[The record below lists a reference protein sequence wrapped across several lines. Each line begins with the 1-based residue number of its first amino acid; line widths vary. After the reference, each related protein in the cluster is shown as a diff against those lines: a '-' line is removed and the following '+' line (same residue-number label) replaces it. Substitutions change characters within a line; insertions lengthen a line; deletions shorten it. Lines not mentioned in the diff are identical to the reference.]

1 MWEKIRVVF
10 TIPELRKKILF
21 TLGLL
26 AVYRVGWQI
35 PLPIIDQSQMTAFFK
50 SSTGMGQLFQHVA
63 VFSAAQ
69 LNQITIFGLGIMPY
83 ISASII
89 FQLLGSV
96 WGPLERLQKEG
107 ESGRKKINEYT
118 RYATVVLC
126 IGQSWAYLG
135 FLVKSNLVLDSFLV
149 NGTLSFGWQ
158 LVTVMTMTAGTIF
171 LMWLGEQI
179 DEFGI
184 GNGISLIIMAGIL
197 AGMPGAGYKLISD
210 SSFELGSGSGKL
222 GLEVLIL
229 LMVLFVAVVAG
240 VVFITLGQRRIPTQ
254 SAKHVR
260 GRRVYGGTR
269 QYLPLRVNQ
278 AGVMPI
284 IFASSLL
291 MFPLDY
297 FHATCQGV
305 SQRGFGR
312 LGRSLWQS
320 PRLVRLQRAVHRFD
334 LLLLLF
340 LDRHHLQSEGHG
352 GKPQEL
358 RHVHSRLSAGQADG
372 RLLGKGDGAHHVRG
386 GRVFGTGGNHADG
399 DRGCFLRGLSGGQ
412 LFRRHRLADRRQRGL
427 RSGAENRQPPGDA
440 ELSGL
445 AGKILTSLSHRS
457 WADLRGPFPGETN
470 MRIVFIGPPGVGKGT
485 QSERLVK
492 HLGILHLSTGDMLR
506 QAWQERSDLGR
517 LAQQHMDQGELVPDP
532 LILELVGERLEQ
544 GDCQPGYLLDGFPRT
559 LGQAQGLDEL
569 LRRRATPLTAILAL
583 EADED
588 ELIKRLAGRGRAD
601 DRPEVVR
608 NRLEAYARKTAPL
621 IDYYRGRGLLHTI
634 DGVGTP
640 DEVFARIKAV
650 FDPIVHKPGR

>member
-1 MWEKIRVVF
+1 MWEKLRVIF

-35 PLPIIDQSQMTAFFK
+35 PLPIIDQSEMSAF
-50 SSTGMGQLFQHVA
+50 SSSSGIGQLFQQVA

-135 FLVKSNLVLDSFLV
+135 YLSSRGLILDDYLNSSGSLP
-149 NGTLSFGWQ
+149 FGWQ
-158 LVTVMTMTAGTIF
+158 LLTVTMMTAGTIF

-197 AGMPGAGYKLISD
+197 ANLPGAVYNLLNGASL
-210 SSFELGSGSGKL
+210 ELGSSSGQI
-222 GLEVLIL
+222 GIEVIL
-229 LMVLFVAVVAG
+229 LLLLLFVAVVAG

-291 MFPLDY
+291 MFPSLLFTSLANAYPESVWANLNDAFTRGTGFFYNALYIVLIYFFCYFWTAITFNPKDMAENLKSFGTFIPGYRPGKRTADY
-297 FHATCQGV
+297 LEKVMVRITYVGAGFLAVVAIAPTIITGLFAVDYNVAQFFGGTSLLIAV
-305 SQRGFGR
+305 S
-312 LGRSLWQS
+312 
-320 PRLVRLQRAVHRFD
+320 VAFD
-334 LLLLLF
+334 LVQKI
-340 LDRHHLQSEGHG
+340 DSHL
-352 GKPQEL
+352 
-358 RHVHSRLSAGQADG
+358 V
-372 RLLGKGDGAHHVRG
+372 
-386 GRVFGTGGNHADG
+386 
-399 DRGCFLRGLSGGQ
+399 
-412 LFRRHRLADRRQRGL
+412 
-427 RSGAENRQPPGDA
+427 
-440 ELSGL
+440 
-445 AGKILTSLSHRS
+445 
-457 WADLRGPFPGETN
+457 
-470 MRIVFIGPPGVGKGT
+470 MRN
-485 QSERLVK
+485 
-492 HLGILHLSTGDMLR
+492 
-506 QAWQERSDLGR
+506 
-517 LAQQHMDQGELVPDP
+517 
-532 LILELVGERLEQ
+532 
-544 GDCQPGYLLDGFPRT
+544 Y
-559 LGQAQGLDEL
+559 
-569 LRRRATPLTAILAL
+569 
-583 EADED
+583 
-588 ELIKRLAGRGRAD
+588 
-601 DRPEVVR
+601 
-608 NRLEAYARKTAPL
+608 
-621 IDYYRGRGLLHTI
+621 RGLL
-634 DGVGTP
+634 
-640 DEVFARIKAV
+640 EA
-650 FDPIVHKPGR
+650 